1 MTKHQVGGARE
12 SIQCKTTLYISVS
25 LSTGKYI
32 NASNIE
38 LNGKSFIATQ
48 GPKPN
53 TINDFWQLIS
63 DQKIET
69 VVSLCQMCQSGD
81 FSSPRCFDYL
91 SEFGK
96 KDFEIIEDNKNYV
109 IRRIK
114 SERNDLKLD
123 FTHVSTSKSRT
134 LLYGERNPD

>member
-1 MTKHQVGGARE
+1 MQN
-12 SIQCKTTLYISVS
+12 IPYISVS

-63 DQKIET
+63 DHKIKT
-69 VVSLCQMCQSGD
+69 VVSLCQMYQSGD
-81 FSSPRCFDYL
+81 NLSPRCFDYL
-91 SEFGK
+91 SQLSK
-96 KDFEIIEDNKNYV
+96 NDFEIVEDTKDYV
-109 IRRIK
+109 TRRIK
-114 SERNDLKLD
+114 WEHNELKLD
-123 FTHVSTSKSRT
+123 FTHVSCPWI
-134 LLYGERNPD
+134 PD

>member
-1 MTKHQVGGARE
+1 MQN
-12 SIQCKTTLYISVS
+12 ILYISVS

-63 DQKIET
+63 DHKIKT
-69 VVSLCQMCQSGD
+69 VVSLCQMYQTGD

-91 SEFGK
+91 SQLSK
-96 KDFEIIEDNKNYV
+96 NDFEIIEDTKDYV
-109 IRRIK
+109 IRKIK
-114 SERNDLKLD
+114 SERNEFKLD
-123 FTHVSTSKSRT
+123 FTHVSTRKSRT
-134 LLYGERNPD
+134 RLYGPWIPD

>member
-1 MTKHQVGGARE
+1 MALKGQL
-12 SIQCKTTLYISVS
+12 KTLYISVT

-38 LNGKSFIATQ
+38 LNNKSFIATQ

-53 TINDFWQLIS
+53 TIDDFWQLIS
-63 DQKIET
+63 DHKIKT
-69 VVSLCQMCQSGD
+69 VVSLCKMYQSGD

-91 SEFGK
+91 SK
-96 KDFEIIEDNKNYV
+96 LSKNDYEIIEDTKNYI

-114 SERNDLKLD
+114 WERNDLKLD
-123 FTHVSTSKSRT
+123 FTHVSTPKS
-134 LLYGERNPD
+134 